1 MDLSSLGAIGIMALV
16 ALVLVQLLRPL
27 LQQLTDTQKQSNET
41 FKLLLNRLKESDD
54 VLDRNTA
61 ALRDNS
67 TINAQTHDV
76 LKANTTAFAGLQ
88 TETQAEITALTKM
101 EKTISDGNSATNE
114 RLDTQSEQ
122 LTEITKLLRETK
134 NALDGR
140 LERDVATSE
149 KIGRVLTLVE
159 QMTQQDATTPPPPDD
174 ARKIESAIDAM
185 RVTDHDARNA
195 AQLTALSD
203 AMDAKRATTTLPQA
217 KDDAA

>member
-41 FKLLLNRLKESDD
+41 FKMLLNRLKESDD

-67 TINAQTHDV
+67 AINAQTHDV

-88 TETQAEITALTKM
+88 TETQSEIAALTKM
-101 EKTISDGNSATNE
+101 ERSITDGHASTNM

-122 LTEITKLLRETK
+122 LTAIANLLRETK
-134 NALDGR
+134 TVLDGR

-159 QMTQQDATTPPPPDD
+159 NMTQQDAAKQADT
-174 ARKIESAIDAM
+174 
-185 RVTDHDARNA
+185 HDANNA
-195 AQLTALSD
+195 AMVKTLAD
-203 AMDAKRATTTLPQA
+203 ANVQRATSEVI
-217 KDDAA
+217 AAPLENGSAAPVTPTPSPSQE